1 MSKNWEPE
9 EPISHSTGLVVYEAI
24 DGYVKDKTNK
34 IKQTTLKITPI
45 LIALAAL
52 VIVLLTRKRN

>member
-1 MSKNWEPE
+1 MSENWEPE
-9 EPISHSTGLVVYEAI
+9 EPISYSTGLVVYEAI
-24 DGYVKDKTNK
+24 DGYMKDKTNK

-52 VIVLLTRKRN
+52 VIVLLTHKRN

>member
-9 EPISHSTGLVVYEAI
+9 KPISHSTGLVVYEAI
-24 DGYVKDKTNK
+24 DGYVREKTDK
-34 IKQTTLKITPI
+34 IKQITLKTTPI

>member
-1 MSKNWEPE
+1 MSKNLEPE
-9 EPISHSTGLVVYEAI
+9 EPISHSPGLVVYEAI

-34 IKQTTLKITPI
+34 IKRTTLKITPI

-52 VIVLLTRKRN
+52 VAVLLTRKRN